1 MRINLFPMGRAE
13 FQREIPSDG
22 QVRSDIWSVLFNL
35 FAQIIPAGKFN
46 PSKFFCLFHF
56 VSLEEVPTQAEN
68 LRE

>member
-1 MRINLFPMGRAE
+1 MLRINLFPMGRVE

-46 PSKFFCLFHF
+46 PSKFFFVLFCF
-56 VSLEEVPTQAEN
+56 S
-68 LRE
+68 

>member
-1 MRINLFPMGRAE
+1 MRINLFSMGRAE

-46 PSKFFCLFHF
+46 GKFNPSKFFFVLFCF
-56 VSLEEVPTQAEN
+56 S
-68 LRE
+68 